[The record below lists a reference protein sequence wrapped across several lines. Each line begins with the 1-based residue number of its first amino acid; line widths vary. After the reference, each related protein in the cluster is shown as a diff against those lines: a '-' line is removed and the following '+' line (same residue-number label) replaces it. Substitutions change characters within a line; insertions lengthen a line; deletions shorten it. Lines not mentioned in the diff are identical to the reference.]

1 MRKEAV
7 GTNYRHEWK
16 HEISYSDLLAIRAR
30 LRAIMQPDP
39 HAMDNGLYR
48 IRTLYFDDAF
58 DSALFDSFSGA
69 PEREKY
75 RLRMY
80 NSDPGFLRLE
90 KKIKRYGGGQKP
102 DALLTPE
109 ECRKL
114 LRGDHAF
121 LGEKN
126 DPFLLSAYAAARA
139 GGLVPRCVLDYT
151 RAAFCHPAG
160 NVRVTV
166 DSDVRVSRNTA
177 AFFAEPFA
185 GTPVLEDGACVLEL
199 KYDDFLPDFIPALL
213 GIGSRP
219 HTALSKYAAGGVYY

>member
-1 MRKEAV
+1 MNWRQEQKYIV
-7 GTNYRHEWK
+7 SG
-16 HEISYSDLLAIRAR
+16 SDRELLLRR
-30 LRAIMQPDP
+30 LRVSLQPDP
-39 HAMDNGLYR
+39 YSVDNGLYR
-48 IRTLYFDDAF
+48 VRTLYFDDAF
-58 DSALFDSFSGA
+58 DSALFDSLSGA

-109 ECRKL
+109 ECGKL
-114 LRGDHAF
+114 LRGDYAF
-121 LGEKN
+121 LGEKT

-139 GGLVPRCVLDYT
+139 GELIPRCIVDYT

-166 DSDVRVSRNTA
+166 DSDVRVSRDTD
-177 AFFAEPFA
+177 AFFKEPFT
-185 GTPVLEDGACVLEL
+185 GTPALEDGACVLEI
-199 KYDDFLPDFIPALL
+199 KFDDVLPDFIPALL
-213 GIGSRP
+213 GITDRP
-219 HTALSKYAAGGVYY
+219 HTAMSKYAVGGVYY